1 MKNTPFRAA
10 IAAVALVAFAI
21 PSAFAASAKSDEP
34 VTEAELA
41 ESIKILSSDAFE
53 GRGPGTE
60 GEDRTIAYIVGE
72 WAKFGLEPVP
82 GSATPWLQGV
92 PLIETQAVSGTA
104 TFKAKG
110 RDLGI
115 GADGVSLTGRD
126 GTISLGNLPLV
137 FVGYGLDGAGKVNAD
152 VNGKVA
158 VMLYDNAPFGNNLPR
173 YRERRQ
179 KLAEAGASAVLV
191 VASDDALWDQLRN
204 SVGSKATRLASAA
217 QGAPVTG
224 FLSPAAADALFQKA
238 GQDGGKLRESAK
250 AADYKGAALP
260 VTVDLATT
268 STVRAYES
276 NTIIAKLPGAK
287 PDGRAVLFLGHWDHL
302 GICAPEGAADRICNG
317 AVDNASG
324 IAVLTAVA
332 KRLAS
337 GQRPDRDI
345 YFMATTAEEKGLLGA
360 HWFAD
365 HPVVPLADITVAL
378 NIDTIAISP
387 RGTPVAT
394 IGRGKPAYD
403 AVVRDAATKLGRK
416 LDEDGEADAFVQ
428 RQDGWALGAKGVTS
442 LMVGGSFSDM
452 PLLEKFLESD
462 YHGTS
467 DEFSD
472 KVPLGGA
479 AEDADLHVALGR
491 AFADT
496 KLWPGQ

>member
-1 MKNTPFRAA
+1 
-10 IAAVALVAFAI
+10 
-21 PSAFAASAKSDEP
+21 
-34 VTEAELA
+34 
-41 ESIKILSSDAFE
+41 
-53 GRGPGTE
+53 
-60 GEDRTIAYIVGE
+60 
-72 WAKFGLEPVP
+72 
-82 GSATPWLQGV
+82 
-92 PLIETQAVSGTA
+92 
-104 TFKAKG
+104 
-110 RDLGI
+110 
-115 GADGVSLTGRD
+115 
-126 GTISLGNLPLV
+126 
-137 FVGYGLDGAGKVNAD
+137 
-152 VNGKVA
+152 
-158 VMLYDNAPFGNNLPR
+158 
-173 YRERRQ
+173 
-179 KLAEAGASAVLV
+179 
-191 VASDDALWDQLRN
+191 
-204 SVGSKATRLASAA
+204 
-217 QGAPVTG
+217 
-224 FLSPAAADALFQKA
+224 
-238 GQDGGKLRESAK
+238 
-250 AADYKGAALP
+250 
-260 VTVDLATT
+260 
-268 STVRAYES
+268 
-276 NTIIAKLPGAK
+276 
-287 PDGRAVLFLGHWDHL
+287 
-302 GICAPEGAADRICNG
+302 
-317 AVDNASG
+317 
-324 IAVLTAVA
+324 
-332 KRLAS
+332 
-337 GQRPDRDI
+337 
-345 YFMATTAEEKGLLGA
+345 MATTAEEKGLLGA